1 VDDRNVGTFS
11 GTTTVCD
18 LGSLNSSAKTELDLL
33 REEIQHR
40 ISLLKSIDDQINV
53 DEEHGAKH
61 GANQSH
67 LVDENMLFSDDDN
80 VNQQFDDPLY
90 AAFCDDNQLPLG
102 EDEGSHRLDQGAGLQ
117 GDDSYPI
124 NFIYFTMK
132 HARLRWETKIYVH

>member
-67 LVDENMLFSDDDN
+67 LVDENMLFSDDGN
-80 VNQQFDDPLY
+80 VNQQFDDPL
-90 AAFCDDNQLPLG
+90 
-102 EDEGSHRLDQGAGLQ
+102 
-117 GDDSYPI
+117 
-124 NFIYFTMK
+124 
-132 HARLRWETKIYVH
+132 